1 MAPAQL
7 FISYRRDDSAG
18 YARALHE
25 ALAQAYSPE
34 RVFIDVDDIA
44 AGQRFADVIH
54 QALGASAVLL
64 VLIGP
69 RWAGPRAGA
78 PARVHDADDFV
89 RLELEAGLAQGLH
102 LVPVLL
108 DGTPLP
114 AADDLPP
121 SLRPLLHRQALALR
135 SQGFQADVAQLLAA
149 LQARMG
155 PPARAAV
162 PLLPSLPQSMPQSS
176 PNSPPIPP
184 REHASPPRR
193 TVTLGAASLLLAAVA
208 GAGLWWTQRAQ
219 GLRPEDWAG
228 DWGAEVTYPWPNAVY
243 GERISLRVEGDT
255 LSGSASFLRVP
266 RVISE
271 VQLHADSL
279 RFTTRTVSEDSVQRW
294 EDLHRYQLQRL
305 SDGQLQVQMQTESQG
320 VVGQPL
326 RFTASLAAPPS

>member
-25 ALAQAYSPE
+25 ALAQAYGPE

-54 QALGASAVLL
+54 QALGDSAVLL

-89 RLELEAGLAQGLH
+89 RLELEAGLARGLH

-114 AADDLPP
+114 AAVDLPP
-121 SLRPLLHRQALALR
+121 SLRPLLERQALALR
-135 SQGFQADVAQLLAA
+135 SQGFQADLAQLLAA
-149 LQARMG
+149 LQAQMG
-155 PPARAAV
+155 APADAATRPATLPPGGRAV
-162 PLLPSLPQSMPQSS
+162 
-176 PNSPPIPP
+176 
-184 REHASPPRR
+184 PPRR
-193 TVTLGAASLLLAAVA
+193 AVALAGAGLLLATVA
-208 GAGLWWTQRAQ
+208 GAGVWWTQRAQ

-228 DWGAEVTYPWPNAVY
+228 DWQAEVTYPWPNAVY

-266 RVISE
+266 RAIGE
-271 VQLHADSL
+271 VQLHADGL

-294 EDLHRYQLQRL
+294 EELHRYQLQRL
-305 SDGQLQVQMQTESQG
+305 SDGQLQVQVQTESQG
-320 VVGQPL
+320 VARQAL
-326 RFTASLAAPPS
+326 RFTASPAAPAR